1 MARSPTAARLTFLL
15 LAALALPAAASGL
28 NLGRLKD
35 QGFVGEK
42 ADGYVGIVVAQSSAP
57 IEAVVK
63 SVNFRRR
70 VAYEEIARRNSASVD
85 AVALLAGAKLFARAS
100 KGDWVTD
107 ADGVW
112 RRK

>member
-1 MARSPTAARLTFLL
+1 MTRSPTAASLAFLL
-15 LAALALPAAASGL
+15 VAALALPAAASGL
-28 NLGRLKD
+28 NLGRLKG
-35 QGFVGEK
+35 QGVVGEK
-42 ADGYVGIVVAQSSAP
+42 ADGYVAVVVAQSSAP

-63 SVNFRRR
+63 SVNGRRR
-70 VAYEEIARRNSASVD
+70 VVYEAIARKNSASVD
-85 AVALLAGAKLFARAS
+85 AVALLAGTKLIARAP